1 MRSLRPMWFV
11 SAIIGLNL
19 GWAQLPAT
27 AKDAAAPATPPAA
40 TKAPAAAPNVYP
52 PELLK
57 QFSETNGNCNAN
69 SGVTPAQCKCA
80 ISEIQS
86 QYTADEFIAL
96 MSQKQAQPST
106 LSPMPQPTGNSMAD
120 ALATKAWI
128 EQNGLAS
135 SDGTPT
141 SGAMERMMSSSMP
154 APIVAIM
161 QSCQEKFAK

>member
-69 SGVTPAQCKCA
+69 SQARCKCA

-86 QYTADEFIAL
+86 RYTADEFIAL
-96 MSQKQAQPST
+96 MSQKQAQSST
-106 LSPMPQPTGNSMAD
+106 LSPMPQPTGNMMAD
-120 ALATKAWI
+120 GLAAKAWLD
-128 EQNGLAS
+128 QNGLVS
-135 SDGTPT
+135 SNGTLA